1 MCLRVCREE
10 QHATSYRKMASSKLL
25 LEQEVKKV
33 KCRLEKA
40 TKKVQLYATK
50 QESMRAMR
58 VQVNEAVK
66 QAAAAKRACARAEER

>member
-1 MCLRVCREE
+1 MHVCRAK
-10 QHATSYRKMASSKLL
+10 QNATSYRQMAASKLL
-25 LEQEVKKV
+25 LEQEVQTV

-58 VQVNEAVK
+58 AEVNEAVK